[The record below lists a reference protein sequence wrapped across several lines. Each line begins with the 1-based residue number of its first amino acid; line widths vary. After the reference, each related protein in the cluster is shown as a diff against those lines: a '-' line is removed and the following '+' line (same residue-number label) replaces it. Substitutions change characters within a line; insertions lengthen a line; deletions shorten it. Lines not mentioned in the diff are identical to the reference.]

1 MGVLYDQA
9 EPEVHEM
16 ARKILEEHHKELK
29 MPDGT
34 FVRLCILMAFQKD
47 KNCDEPAVVLHGY
60 PCAAKVSIIP
70 YKQRVDKRADA
81 EIIID
86 QQAWDR
92 MSLRRQQALLDHE
105 ITHIT
110 FEVDELGAVKTDD
123 VGRPKLTLRLHDFEL
138 GGFSTVARRYGLDAL
153 EVIAAMKFRDDFGKD
168 LLLESIEENQVEQKV
183 TLAPE
188 KEEEPSLY

>member
-47 KNCDEPAVVLHGY
+47 KNCEEPAVVLHGY

-92 MSLRRQQALLDHE
+92 MTLRRQQALLDHE

-123 VGRPKLTLRLHDFEL
+123 VGRPKLTLRLHDWDF
-138 GGFSTVARRYGLDAL
+138 GGFESIARRYGEDAL
-153 EVIAAMKFRDDFGKD
+153 DVQLVREFQEKYGK
-168 LLLESIEENQVEQKV
+168 VA
-183 TLAPE
+183 LAPAE
-188 KEEEPSLY
+188 AEEPGIFQQQ